1 MNESILKALMRLF
14 AIVANVDE
22 KGYSENKRG
31 IVRDYLD
38 RQYSHEIVQKFIEYF
53 DEQVKHYHPESN
65 YSNETETNK
74 QNISNE
80 AYIAELCS
88 QINEELEQEQKQIVL
103 IYLLDF
109 INRGESLTK
118 NELKFVSSVAIQLKL
133 KSDEFQDAKAF
144 TFNELN
150 KVEHQ
155 DRLLYIESKEI
166 CDNPDIKLWSVE
178 KLEGRIVVLFLPSTN
193 TYVFRYQGNLV
204 LFFNGHD
211 IKPNRSYIWSV
222 GSVIKNSRIG
232 SLYFSR
238 MAGRF
243 IQASTENKFV
253 FTADEIQFNYR
264 NSTNGL
270 KRFSFTEDSGR
281 LIGIIGGSG
290 SGKSTLLNVLNGN
303 IKPRHGSVKING
315 YDIHKN
321 KELIKGVIGYVPQ
334 DDLLI
339 KELTVYQNLYYN
351 ARLCFDSYSE
361 LQIAQIVEKALV
373 DFDLVEARYLNVG
386 DAYTTILSGGQRKR
400 LNIAL
405 ELIREPSI
413 LFVDE
418 PTSGLSSADSEK
430 VIILLKRQ
438 ALKGRLVIANIHQPS
453 SDVFKM
459 LDKLIVMDQGG
470 RIIYYGNPVSAIT
483 YFKRAANYA
492 DADESEC
499 LSCGNINTDEILR
512 IVEARVV
519 DSNGRL
525 TRKRKTTPEEWYQLY
540 LEKIDTE
547 IRKIN
552 REHDSSMP
560 KSNFK
565 IPDHFK
571 QFKIFIQRDVLAKFH
586 NKQYLFITAMEAP
599 LLAIILGFFTKNF
612 IFVNGQSKYIFG
624 ENSNMPAF
632 LFMSVIVSLFM
643 GLVISA
649 EEIFKDRKLLKREKF
664 LDLSRSSYL
673 FSKISILFTIS
684 AIQTLVFVALSSY
697 MLEIRGMGFYY
708 WLILFTTSCWANLV
722 GLIISSS
729 LNSVVA
735 IYILV
740 PIILVPQLLL
750 SGVVVE
756 YDKMHNKTAS
766 RKYVP
771 YMGEVVTG
779 RWAYEALMVSQFK
792 YNKFERQF
800 YKYDKTIR
808 NAIFYKSY
816 GIPELRILTEQC
828 ENLKNDTLKLSE
840 NLSIIKNEINKIC
853 IDLDWSQQGC
863 IDLMKAST
871 YQSPLKIIIN
881 NFIDKAEKQYIWQY
895 NEAINQRD
903 ALYASLVNKF
913 GSEDAFIQFKQKF
926 YNKRIAD
933 AVTNENEIKDF
944 NIQDGEMVR
953 VKDAIFRTPESN
965 NGRAHFYAPVKR
977 ISKLTMGTFWFNL
990 IVIWLFSSVLFVILY
1005 FDILRK
1011 ILAYFESVLLSRRNR
1026 IRILRLLKVYEQS
1039 ETRKV
1044 SKNIFYTRAQS
1055 HDEKAS

>member
-1 MNESILKALMRLF
+1 MRLF

-133 KSDEFQDAKAF
+133 KSDEFQDAKSF
-144 TFNELN
+144 TFNELD

-166 CDNPDIKLWSVE
+166 CENPDIKLWPVE

-483 YFKRAANYA
+483 YFKRAAHYA

-771 YMGEVVTG
+771 FMGEVVTG

-828 ENLKNDTLKLSE
+828 ENLKNDTFKLSE

-863 IDLMKAST
+863 IDLMKASS

-895 NEAINQRD
+895 NEAINERD

-1055 HDEKAS
+1055 HDEKTS

>member
-133 KSDEFQDAKAF
+133 KSDEFQDAKSF
-144 TFNELN
+144 TFNELD

-166 CDNPDIKLWSVE
+166 CENPDIKLWPVE

-483 YFKRAANYA
+483 YFKRAAHYA

-771 YMGEVVTG
+771 FMGEVVTG

-828 ENLKNDTLKLSE
+828 ENLKNDTFKLSE

-863 IDLMKAST
+863 IDLMKASS

-895 NEAINQRD
+895 NEAINERD

-1055 HDEKAS
+1055 HDEKTS

>member
-14 AIVANVDE
+14 AIVANVNK
-22 KGYSENKRG
+22 KGYSENERS
-31 IVRDYLD
+31 IVIDYLD
-38 RQYSHEIVQKFIEYF
+38 RQYSHEIVQKYIEYF
-53 DEQVKHYHPESN
+53 DQQVKHYHPELMHTSDA
-65 YSNETETNK
+65 ETQK

-80 AYIAELCS
+80 EYVNELCK

-118 NELKFVSSVAIQLKL
+118 NELKFVTSVATQLKL
-133 KSDEFQDAKAF
+133 KKDEFQDAKAF
-144 TFNELN
+144 TFDELN
-150 KVEHQ
+150 KVAHR
-155 DRLLYIESKEI
+155 DRLLYIESKEL
-166 CDNPDIKLWSVE
+166 CDDHEIKLWIVE
-178 KLEGRIVVLFLPSTN
+178 KMEGRIIVLYLPSTN
-193 TYVFRYQGNLV
+193 TYIFRYHGNLV

-211 IKPNRSYIWSV
+211 IKPKRSYIWSV

-238 MAGRF
+238 MSGRF
-243 IQASTENKFV
+243 IQASTENNFV
-253 FTADEIQFNYR
+253 FTADDIQFNYR

-290 SGKSTLLNVLNGN
+290 SGKSTLLNILNGN
-303 IKPRHGSVKING
+303 IKPRHGTVKING

-321 KELIKGVIGYVPQ
+321 KELVKGVIGYVPQ

-351 ARLCFDSYSE
+351 ARLCFDGYSE
-361 LQIAQIVEKALV
+361 LQIVQIVENALV
-373 DFDLVEARYLNVG
+373 DFDLVEARNLNVG
-386 DAYTTILSGGQRKR
+386 DAFTTILSGGQRKR

-405 ELIREPSI
+405 ELIREPAI

-453 SDVFKM
+453 SDVYKM

-483 YFKRAANYA
+483 YFKRAAHYA
-492 DADESEC
+492 DAEESEC
-499 LSCGNINTDEILR
+499 LSCGNINADEILR
-512 IVEARVV
+512 IVESRVV

-540 LEKIDTE
+540 LEKIDIE
-547 IRKIN
+547 IRQIH
-552 REHDSSMP
+552 REHDASIP

-565 IPDHFK
+565 IPSHFR

-586 NKQYLFITAMEAP
+586 NKQYLFITALEAP
-599 LLAIILGFFTKNF
+599 ILAVILGFFTKSF
-612 IFVNGQSKYIFG
+612 LFVDGQVKYIFG

-632 LFMSVIVSLFM
+632 LFMAVIVALFM

-673 FSKISILFTIS
+673 FSKITILFTIS

-697 MLEIRGMGFYY
+697 MLEIRGTGIYY
-708 WLILFTTSCWANLV
+708 WIILFTTSCWANLV

-750 SGVVVE
+750 SGVVVD

-771 YMGEVVTG
+771 FIGDMITG

-792 YNKFERQF
+792 YNRFEKQF
-800 YKYDKTIR
+800 YKYDKEIR

-816 GIPELRILTEQC
+816 GIPELKKLTDEC
-828 ENLKNDTLKLSE
+828 DDLKSDTIKMSE
-840 NLSIIKNEINKIC
+840 NLSIIKNEIAKIC
-853 IDLDWSQQGC
+853 IDLDWTKQGF
-863 IDLMKAST
+863 IDLMKVST
-871 YQSPLKIIIN
+871 YQSPLKILIN
-881 NFIDKAEKQYIWQY
+881 NFIDKAEKVYIYQY

-903 ALYASLVNKF
+903 ALYTGLVNKL
-913 GSEDAFIQFKQKF
+913 GSENAFLQYRQKY

-944 NIQDGEMVR
+944 NIQNGEMVR
-953 VKDAIFRTPESN
+953 VKDAIFRTPDSN
-965 NGRAHFYAPVKR
+965 KGRAHFYAPVKR
-977 ISKLTMGTFWFNL
+977 ISKLTIGTFWFNL
-990 IVIWLFSSVLFVILY
+990 EIIWLFSGLLFVILY
-1005 FDILRK
+1005 FDILKK

-1026 IRILRLLKVYEQS
+1026 IRILRLLKVYEQPS
-1039 ETRKV
+1039 VRNV
-1044 SKNIFYTRAQS
+1044 SKN
-1055 HDEKAS
+1055 

>member
-133 KSDEFQDAKAF
+133 KSDEFQDAKSF
-144 TFNELN
+144 TFNELD

-166 CDNPDIKLWSVE
+166 CENPDIKLWPVE

-483 YFKRAANYA
+483 YFKRAAHYA

-771 YMGEVVTG
+771 FMGEVVTG

-816 GIPELRILTEQC
+816 GIPELSILTEQC
-828 ENLKNDTLKLSE
+828 ENLKNDTFKLSE

-863 IDLMKAST
+863 IDLMKASS

-895 NEAINQRD
+895 NEAINERD

-1055 HDEKAS
+1055 HDEKTS